1 MRELPRR
8 PRASVASE
16 AMVQPGI
23 DRDWLD
29 RAFAAEPL
37 THAFAVWDLDAH
49 PHRIRFLSC
58 RDLSG
63 TTLAYLLFWQGNPA
77 LPVVHWVGDD
87 YRARCLTPHLPSPP
101 AVAIVPEARAAEAQE
116 ALRAPRA
123 APILGQ
129 IRDGKSRQLPEPDSR
144 IRRLRPGD
152 SEALVRWAA
161 RQNDPIVSGYAT
173 VDLASDQVWGAFD
186 GGELLGIARAQVRL
200 PTLWVLGGVYVAP
213 EARHRGLGLGLTAA
227 GIQAAYAARA
237 RVGLW
242 VREDN
247 FEARD
252 LYDALGFRT
261 VERRVWIEAPAL
273 S

>member
-1 MRELPRR
+1 MG
-8 PRASVASE
+8 
-16 AMVQPGI
+16 PGI

-37 THAFAVWDLDAH
+37 THAFAVWDLVEH

-58 RDLSG
+58 RDLAG
-63 TTLAYLLFWQGNPA
+63 TTLAYLLFWEGNPL
-77 LPVVHWVGDD
+77 LPVVHWVGND
-87 YRARCLTPHLPSPP
+87 YRARGLAEHLPPPP
-101 AVAIVPEARAAEAQE
+101 AVAIVPESRTAEVLS
-116 ALRAPRA
+116 ALRAPAA

-144 IRRLRPGD
+144 IRRLVPAD
-152 SEALVRWAA
+152 AEALGRWTA
-161 RQNDPIVSGYAT
+161 RQNDPIVSGYAR
-173 VDLASDQVWGAFD
+173 VDLLRDQVWGAFD
-186 GGELLGIARAQVRL
+186 RGELMGIARAQVRL

-273 S
+273 P